1 MNTLGAGRRRN
12 GILEVPVLRSTLVR
26 TAIAGVAVFGLV
38 ACGGGGDP
46 LSGDNDAGSSPAPDK
61 VTSITVGSADFSES
75 QLLAEIFGQAL
86 EAKGIEVKQQ
96 QNIGNRETYM
106 AAIKDGSVHL
116 LPEYTGAALDYFK
129 KGATETEDDAAYEAL
144 KGALPSGL
152 EVLDKSPAAD
162 EDTIVVTKATADKYS
177 LKSLADL
184 KAVSK
189 EMVAGGSSE
198 FKVREAG
205 LKGLKDKYGVEF
217 KEYKTLDAG
226 GPLSTKALL
235 DNQIQVSNFFTTQ
248 SVIKDNNLVQLEDPE
263 NILPPNN
270 IVPLIRTDHKS
281 DEIATALNAVS
292 AKLTTDDLTELV
304 KRVDVGKENAKAV
317 AKDWLTKNSLV

>member
-1 MNTLGAGRRRN
+1 M
-12 GILEVPVLRSTLVR
+12 LRSTFIR
-26 TAIAGVAVFGLV
+26 TAIAGVAVLGLA

-46 LSGDNDAGSSPAPDK
+46 LAGDNDAGASSAPSEVK
-61 VTSITVGSADFSES
+61 SITVGSADFAES
-75 QLLAEIFGQAL
+75 QLLAEIYGQAL
-86 EAKGIEVKQQ
+86 AAKGVEVKQQ

-129 KGATETEDDAAYEAL
+129 KGATETDEDAAYDAL
-144 KGALPSGL
+144 KAALTPGL

-162 EDTIVVTKATADKYS
+162 EDTIVVTKATADKYQ

-184 KAVSK
+184 KAHSK
-189 EMVAGGSSE
+189 EMVAGGSAE

-205 LKGLKDKYGVEF
+205 LKGLKEKYGVEF
-217 KEYKTLDAG
+217 KEFKPLDAG

-248 SVIKDNNLVQLEDPE
+248 AVIKDNNLVMLEDPE

-270 IVPLIRTDHKS
+270 IVPLIRTDHKAANIT
-281 DEIATALNAVS
+281 DTLNAVS
-292 AKLTTDDLTELV
+292 AKLTTDGLTDLV
-304 KRVDVGKENAKAV
+304 KRVEVGKEAAKAV
-317 AKDWLTKNSLV
+317 ATDWLSKNQLS

>member
-1 MNTLGAGRRRN
+1 M
-12 GILEVPVLRSTLVR
+12 LRSTLVR
-26 TAIAGVAVFGLV
+26 TALAGVAVLGLA

-46 LSGDNDAGSSPAPDK
+46 LSGDSDAGSSPAPDK

-75 QLLAEIFGQAL
+75 QILAEIYGQAL
-86 EAKGIEVKQQ
+86 ASKGVEVKQQ
-96 QNIGNRETYM
+96 SNIGNRETYM

-129 KGATETEDDAAYEAL
+129 KGATETDENAAYDAL

-152 EVLDKSPAAD
+152 EVTDKSPAAD
-162 EDTIVVTKATADKYS
+162 EDTIVVTKATADKYN

-189 EMVAGGSSE
+189 DMVAGGSSE

-205 LKGLKDKYGVEF
+205 LKGLKEKYGVEF

-281 DEIATALNAVS
+281 DDIAATLNAVS
-292 AKLTTDDLTELV
+292 AKLTTDSLTELV
-304 KRVDVGKENAKAV
+304 KRADVGKEQPAAI
-317 AKDWLTKNSLV
+317 AKDWLAQNPLT